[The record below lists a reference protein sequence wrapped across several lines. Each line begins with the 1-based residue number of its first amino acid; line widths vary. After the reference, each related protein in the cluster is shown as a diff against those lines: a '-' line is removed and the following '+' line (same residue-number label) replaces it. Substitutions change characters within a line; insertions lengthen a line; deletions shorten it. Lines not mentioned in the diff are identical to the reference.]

1 MRRYG
6 LRVKS
11 KGFFIQIA
19 FLFMLLAAFEPG
31 REMAIAN
38 FFLAIFCLFT
48 VALPF
53 LLITR
58 GDKTEANRDFIAA
71 TVNPWSQVVKE
82 AELAQVVLSEITS
95 SVKMEPNLEIASEQ
109 NVEQSLV
116 SGDVISLEI
125 KGSDELDESIT
136 QTLPAEEELLA
147 A

>member
-1 MRRYG
+1 
-6 LRVKS
+6 
-11 KGFFIQIA
+11 
-19 FLFMLLAAFEPG
+19 MLLAAFEPG

-48 VALPF
+48 VSLPF

-109 NVEQSLV
+109 NVEPSLE

>member
-1 MRRYG
+1 
-6 LRVKS
+6 
-11 KGFFIQIA
+11 
-19 FLFMLLAAFEPG
+19 MLLAAFEPG

-58 GDKTEANRDFIAA
+58 GNKTQANRDFIAS

-109 NVEQSLV
+109 NVEPSLV

>member
-1 MRRYG
+1 
-6 LRVKS
+6 
-11 KGFFIQIA
+11 
-19 FLFMLLAAFEPG
+19 MLLAAFEPG

-95 SVKMEPNLEIASEQ
+95 SAKMEPNLEIASEQ
-109 NVEQSLV
+109 NVEPSLE

-125 KGSDELDESIT
+125 KGSDELDDSTT
-136 QTLPAEEELLA
+136 QALPEEEELLA

>member
-1 MRRYG
+1 
-6 LRVKS
+6 
-11 KGFFIQIA
+11 
-19 FLFMLLAAFEPG
+19 MLLAAFEPG

-58 GDKTEANRDFIAA
+58 GNKTEANRDFIAA

-95 SVKMEPNLEIASEQ
+95 SVKMEPNLEMASEQ
-109 NVEQSLV
+109 NVEPSLE

-125 KGSDELDESIT
+125 KGSDELDESTT
-136 QTLPAEEELLA
+136 QTLPVEEELLA

>member
-1 MRRYG
+1 
-6 LRVKS
+6 
-11 KGFFIQIA
+11 
-19 FLFMLLAAFEPG
+19 MLLAAFEPG

-95 SVKMEPNLEIASEQ
+95 TVKMEPNLEIASEQ
-109 NVEQSLV
+109 NVEPSLE

-136 QTLPAEEELLA
+136 QILPAEEELLA

>member
-1 MRRYG
+1 
-6 LRVKS
+6 
-11 KGFFIQIA
+11 
-19 FLFMLLAAFEPG
+19 MLLAAFEPG

-58 GDKTEANRDFIAA
+58 GNKTEANRDFIAA

-109 NVEQSLV
+109 NVEPSLE

-125 KGSDELDESIT
+125 KGSDELDESTT
-136 QTLPAEEELLA
+136 QTLTVEEELLA

>member
-1 MRRYG
+1 
-6 LRVKS
+6 
-11 KGFFIQIA
+11 
-19 FLFMLLAAFEPG
+19 MLLAAFEPG

-95 SVKMEPNLEIASEQ
+95 SAIMEPNLEIASEQ
-109 NVEQSLV
+109 NVEPNLE

>member
-1 MRRYG
+1 
-6 LRVKS
+6 
-11 KGFFIQIA
+11 
-19 FLFMLLAAFEPG
+19 MLLAAFEPG

-38 FFLAIFCLFT
+38 FFLAIFCMFT
-48 VALPF
+48 VALPL

-58 GDKTEANRDFIAA
+58 GNKTEANREFIAA

-95 SVKMEPNLEIASEQ
+95 SVKMGPNPEIASDQ
-109 NVEQSLV
+109 NVEPSLE

-125 KGSDELDESIT
+125 KGSDELDESTT
-136 QTLPAEEELLA
+136 QILPAEEELLA

>member
-1 MRRYG
+1 
-6 LRVKS
+6 
-11 KGFFIQIA
+11 
-19 FLFMLLAAFEPG
+19 MLLAAFEPG

-95 SVKMEPNLEIASEQ
+95 SVKMEPNLETASEQ
-109 NVEQSLV
+109 TVEPSLE

-125 KGSDELDESIT
+125 KGRDELDESIT

>member
-1 MRRYG
+1 
-6 LRVKS
+6 
-11 KGFFIQIA
+11 
-19 FLFMLLAAFEPG
+19 MLLAAFEPG

-95 SVKMEPNLEIASEQ
+95 SVKIEPNLGIASEQ
-109 NVEQSLV
+109 NVEPSLE
-116 SGDVISLEI
+116 SGDVISLGIE
-125 KGSDELDESIT
+125 GSEELDDSRT
-136 QTLPAEEELLA
+136 QTLSAEEELLA

>member
-1 MRRYG
+1 
-6 LRVKS
+6 
-11 KGFFIQIA
+11 
-19 FLFMLLAAFEPG
+19 MLLAAFEPG

-109 NVEQSLV
+109 NIESSLE

-125 KGSDELDESIT
+125 KGSDELNESIT

>member
-1 MRRYG
+1 
-6 LRVKS
+6 
-11 KGFFIQIA
+11 
-19 FLFMLLAAFEPG
+19 MLLAAFEPG

-82 AELAQVVLSEITS
+82 AELAQVLLSEITS

-109 NVEQSLV
+109 NVEPSLE

>member
-1 MRRYG
+1 
-6 LRVKS
+6 
-11 KGFFIQIA
+11 
-19 FLFMLLAAFEPG
+19 MLLAAFEPG

-38 FFLAIFCLFT
+38 FFLAIFCLIT

-95 SVKMEPNLEIASEQ
+95 SVKMEPNLAKASEQ
-109 NVEQSLV
+109 NVEPSLE

>member
-1 MRRYG
+1 
-6 LRVKS
+6 
-11 KGFFIQIA
+11 
-19 FLFMLLAAFEPG
+19 MLLASLEPG

-38 FFLAIFCLFT
+38 FFLAIFCLFS
-48 VALPF
+48 VALPL

-82 AELAQVVLSEITS
+82 SELAQVVLSEITS

-109 NVEQSLV
+109 NVEPSLE

-125 KGSDELDESIT
+125 KGSDELDESIN

>member
-1 MRRYG
+1 
-6 LRVKS
+6 
-11 KGFFIQIA
+11 
-19 FLFMLLAAFEPG
+19 MLLAAFEPG

-95 SVKMEPNLEIASEQ
+95 SVKIDPNLETASEQ
-109 NVEQSLV
+109 NVEGDFET
-116 SGDVISLEI
+116 GDVISLEI
-125 KGSDELDESIT
+125 KSSDEMDEST
-136 QTLPAEEELLA
+136 THTSLNEDELLVA
-147 A
+147 

>member
-1 MRRYG
+1 
-6 LRVKS
+6 
-11 KGFFIQIA
+11 
-19 FLFMLLAAFEPG
+19 MLLAAFEPG
-31 REMAIAN
+31 KEMAIAN

-48 VALPF
+48 VALPL

-95 SVKMEPNLEIASEQ
+95 SVTMEHDSEVVSDQ
-109 NVEQSLV
+109 NVGANPESA
-116 SGDVISLEI
+116 DVISLE
-125 KGSDELDESIT
+125 KTSGDDLNESTNQI
-136 QTLPAEEELLA
+136 LPIDNELLA

>member
-1 MRRYG
+1 
-6 LRVKS
+6 
-11 KGFFIQIA
+11 
-19 FLFMLLAAFEPG
+19 MLLAAFEPG

-58 GDKTEANRDFIAA
+58 GNKTEANRDFIAA

-95 SVKMEPNLEIASEQ
+95 SVKMEPNLEIASEK
-109 NVEQSLV
+109 NVEPSLE

-125 KGSDELDESIT
+125 AGSDELDESIT
-136 QTLPAEEELLA
+136 QTLPVEEELLA

>member
-1 MRRYG
+1 
-6 LRVKS
+6 
-11 KGFFIQIA
+11 
-19 FLFMLLAAFEPG
+19 MLLAAFEPG
-31 REMAIAN
+31 KEMAIAN

-82 AELAQVVLSEITS
+82 AGVAQVVLSELTS
-95 SVKMEPNLEIASEQ
+95 SVKMDPNLEIASEK
-109 NVEQSLV
+109 NVGPNTE
-116 SGDVISLEI
+116 SGNVISLEI
-125 KGSDELDESIT
+125 QASDELDESIT
-136 QTLPAEEELLA
+136 QVLPTEDEPLA

>member
-1 MRRYG
+1 
-6 LRVKS
+6 
-11 KGFFIQIA
+11 
-19 FLFMLLAAFEPG
+19 MLLAAFEPG

-109 NVEQSLV
+109 SAGPSPE

>member
-1 MRRYG
+1 
-6 LRVKS
+6 
-11 KGFFIQIA
+11 
-19 FLFMLLAAFEPG
+19 MLLAAFEPG

-109 NVEQSLV
+109 NVEPSLE

-125 KGSDELDESIT
+125 TGSDELDDSTT
-136 QTLPAEEELLA
+136 QTLPVEEELLA